1 MLPFNSYGE
10 WTKVNENTSDD
21 SYYIDFQTLRP
32 VDDDYVVWW
41 EMRDLAKSSDGYMSS
56 QIYYKGDCVQTRTK
70 LLSIIQYTGIMGT
83 GNSEDLTGGFVNLE
97 DLMGWTYPP
106 PDSVTYDNLRI
117 VCLVAEDYSKSDY
130 EKKVSETIAEFESYD
145 WGDDD
150 ASYSSSSD
158 WIPPNAS
165 ASGDG
170 WECNIGYE
178 RNNNGCKKLDVLLET
193 AQSVYVNKIASKVRD
208 NWRYQSAKDDWTAEV
223 YVVQDRNG
231 NVSAVDVRN
240 ANVGDSPRAKSFMN
254 SIERAVYKSSP
265 LPYTSDDDIF
275 DREIYILF
283 SVN

>member
-1 MLPFNSYGE
+1 MKKLLLLLFSLTLSFNSYGE

-41 EMRDLAKSSDGYMSS
+41 EMRDLAKSNDGYMSS

-70 LLSIIQYTGIMGT
+70 WLSIIQYTGSMGT
-83 GNSEDLTGGFVNLE
+83 GNSEDLSGGFVNLE

-150 ASYSSSSD
+150 ASYE
-158 WIPPNAS
+158 IIEEP
-165 ASGDG
+165 SG
-170 WECNIGYE
+170 
-178 RNNNGCKKLDVLLET
+178 LLET
-193 AQSVYVNKIASKVRD
+193 AQSVYVNKIASKVRS
-208 NWRYQSAKDDWTAEV
+208 NWRYQSAEDDWTAEV

-231 NVSAVDVRN
+231 NVRAVDVRN
-240 ANVGDSPRAKSFMN
+240 ANVGDSSRAKSFMD
-254 SIERAVYKSSP
+254 SLERAVYKSSP
-265 LPYTSDDDIF
+265 LPYTSDDTVF